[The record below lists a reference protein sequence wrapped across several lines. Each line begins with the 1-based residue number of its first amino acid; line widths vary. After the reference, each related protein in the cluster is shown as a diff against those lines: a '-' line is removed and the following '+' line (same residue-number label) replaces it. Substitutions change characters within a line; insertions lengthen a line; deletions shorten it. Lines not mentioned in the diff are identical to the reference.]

1 MGSGGTWEA
10 RIRHR
15 GRNDFRHMAEAAPLV
30 PVGFTSYSTIG
41 VKEQRLY

>member
-1 MGSGGTWEA
+1 
-10 RIRHR
+10 
-15 GRNDFRHMAEAAPLV
+15 MAEAAPLV